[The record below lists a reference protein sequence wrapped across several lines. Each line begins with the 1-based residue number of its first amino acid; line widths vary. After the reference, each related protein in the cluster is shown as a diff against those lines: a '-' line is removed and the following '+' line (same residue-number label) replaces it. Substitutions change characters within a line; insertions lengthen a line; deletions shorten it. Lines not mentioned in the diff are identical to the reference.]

1 MNRRLVLWLGAL
13 ALAIAAFAYYFL
25 TSNAGLEPPAA
36 PPQGRT
42 TSEPPA
48 APSAA
53 PPPADDAAALQKAG
67 CRQSARDLRLYQ
79 DGTVPD
85 DIRPRDILS
94 AEVRYCLETGILVPE
109 ETAGLDLSD

>member
-1 MNRRLVLWLGAL
+1 MPGSSPRLPLRR
-13 ALAIAAFAYYFL
+13 
-25 TSNAGLEPPAA
+25 AGPPAS
-36 PPQGRT
+36 R
-42 TSEPPA
+42 PA

-53 PPPADDAAALQKAG
+53 PSPANDAAALQKAG

>member
-42 TSEPPA
+42 TSEPPRRA
-48 APSAA
+48 VGGAIAC
-53 PPPADDAAALQKAG
+53 Q
-67 CRQSARDLRLYQ
+67 
-79 DGTVPD
+79 
-85 DIRPRDILS
+85 
-94 AEVRYCLETGILVPE
+94 
-109 ETAGLDLSD
+109 